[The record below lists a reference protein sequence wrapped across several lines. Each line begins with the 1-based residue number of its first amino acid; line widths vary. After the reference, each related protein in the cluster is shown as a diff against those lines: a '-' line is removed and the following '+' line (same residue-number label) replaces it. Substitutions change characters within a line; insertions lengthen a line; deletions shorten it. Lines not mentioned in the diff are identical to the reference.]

1 MITVNGKNLDI
12 RKEETVLELLKVQG
26 YRVEIIVVEYNGVI
40 LKKNE
45 YGTTVLKDGDNVEV
59 ISFVGGG

>member
-12 RKEETVLELLKVQG
+12 RKDETVLELLKAQG

-40 LKKNE
+40 LKKDK

>member
-12 RKEETVLELLKVQG
+12 SKDETVLELLKAQG
-26 YRVEIIVVEYNGVI
+26 YRVEIIVVEYNGVL

>member
-12 RKEETVLELLKVQG
+12 RGDETVLELLKVQG

-40 LKKNE
+40 LKKDK
-45 YGTTVLKDGDNVEV
+45 YGTTILKDGDNVEV